1 MRTLRFLLAEYR
13 AQLRWLLIGLSA
25 LLAGALCQAVLP
37 VFIRLAVDASSPQG
51 FSSDTG
57 LAHRMAVLLTPAQPA
72 ANMGFVTIALAMAL
86 GTAAVMAVFT
96 FLKRYDLVRLSR
108 RTEYTLKRRMFE
120 HLQTLPAAYRDN
132 TRSGAVMSLMT
143 SDIEAVRMMIGPAV
157 MYLGG
162 TVVTFPVALVVMW
175 SLNPTL
181 TLLALL
187 PLAGLTA
194 ATLWFNP
201 RVRRYSTRSQ
211 EDLAELSARAQ
222 ENVAG
227 ARVVKAFSREDYE
240 VAELERLGRNN
251 LRNKLGAARN
261 QAMYQACIWG
271 FSGLGVLILLYF
283 GAKEVAAH
291 RFSNGDFA
299 AFVLYNLNLY
309 WPMIALGWV
318 VMMFVRA
325 EASLKRINELLE
337 QPADPSC
344 TGGSHAAG
352 SLRGEVVFDNVGLR
366 HPGHEHWALSGVSFR
381 VVPGHTLALV
391 GPVGSGKSTVANLLL
406 RLLAPSE
413 GSITVDGQPLQD
425 LDPAVLRAGIGYVP
439 QDSFLFSDTIA
450 GNVALAL
457 PEDAPDRDALVR
469 RNAGVAE
476 LEAEVQAFPNQ
487 YDTLLGERGVN
498 LSGGQKQRVAI
509 ARALAR
515 QPRILVLDDCLSAV
529 DTATEER
536 ILRNLK
542 NALQGVTVILI
553 AQRVSTVQHADEI
566 LVLDDGRVIERGTD
580 ATLRAAGGFYADLAR
595 RQELAA
601 QLAD

>member
-13 AQLRWLLIGLSA
+13 ANLRWLLIGMAA
-25 LLAGALCQAVLP
+25 LLAGALCQAVVP

-57 LAHRMAVLLTPAQPA
+57 LAHRMAVLLTPATPA
-72 ANMGFVTIALAMAL
+72 ANMEFVTVSLGMAL

-96 FLKRYDLVRLSR
+96 FLKRYYLVRLSR

-120 HLQTLPAAYRDN
+120 HLQTLPAAYRDSS
-132 TRSGAVMSLMT
+132 RSGAVMSLMT

-162 TVVTFPVALVVMW
+162 TVITFPVALAVMW

-181 TLLALL
+181 TMLALL

-222 ENVAG
+222 ENFAG
-227 ARVVKAFSREDYE
+227 ARVVKAFSREEYE
-240 VAELERLGRNN
+240 IAELERLGRNN

-261 QAMYQACIWG
+261 QALYQACIWG

-283 GAKEVAAH
+283 GAQEVAAH

-325 EASLKRINELLE
+325 EASLKRIDQLLG
-337 QPADPSC
+337 QAPDPGC
-344 TGGSHAAG
+344 IEGSHEAPD
-352 SLRGEVVFDNVGLR
+352 LHGEVVFDSVGLR
-366 HPGHEHWALSGVSFR
+366 HAGHEHWALCGVSFH
-381 VVPGHTLALV
+381 VAPGHTLALV

-413 GSITVDGQPLQD
+413 GSITVDGRPLQA
-425 LDPAVLRAGIGYVP
+425 LEPAALRKLVGYVP

-450 GNVALAL
+450 SNVALAL
-457 PEDAPDRDALVR
+457 PENAPGRDAAVR
-469 RNAGVAE
+469 ENARAAE
-476 LEAEVQAFPNQ
+476 LEAEIAGFPKG
-487 YDTLLGERGVN
+487 YDTMLGERGVN

-509 ARALAR
+509 ARALAHK
-515 QPRILVLDDCLSAV
+515 PRVLVLDDCLSAV

-542 NALQGVTVILI
+542 AALQGVTVILI

-566 LVLDDGRVIERGTD
+566 LVLDDGRVVERGTD
-580 ATLRAAGGFYADLAR
+580 AELRAANGFYAELAR
-595 RQELAA
+595 RQELAT